1 MSVLEA
7 LDNARAARAHRLR
20 ATGIGADLIPRSNDG
35 DPRLQGIDLKARGL
49 DHDTR
54 QVGIDRLDM
63 TPDDLSPEL
72 RAIAERI
79 GSELRDAG
87 LEEIGRWATDAL
99 FAYVRVPNLQEST
112 QVAMHLAWSLAVGE
126 TWAGTTDSR
135 QLDIL
140 TNHESE
146 EAA

>member
-1 MSVLEA
+1 MEA
-7 LDNARAARAHRLR
+7 LREAEHARFQRLR
-20 ATGIGADLIPRSNDG
+20 ASDIGADLIPRSNHA
-35 DPRLQGIDLKARGL
+35 DPRLQGIDLAARGH
-49 DHDTR
+49 DHKTR
-54 QVGIDRLDM
+54 RVGIDRLDM

-87 LEEIGRWATDAL
+87 SKEIGQWATDVVL
-99 FAYVRVPNLQEST
+99 AYARVKHLREST
-112 QVAMHLAWSLAVGE
+112 QVAMYLAWSLAVGE
-126 TWAGTTDSR
+126 TWAGTTNSR

>member
-1 MSVLEA
+1 MSVMEA

-20 ATGIGADLIPRSNDG
+20 ATGIGADLIPRSNYA
-35 DPRLQGIDLKARGL
+35 DPRLQVDALKARGL
-49 DHDTR
+49 DHATR
-54 QVGIDRLDM
+54 RVGIDRLDM
-63 TPDDLSPEL
+63 TPDDLTPEL

-87 LEEIGRWATDAL
+87 SKEIGRWATDVL

-112 QVAMHLAWSLAVGE
+112 QVAMYLAWSLAVGE
-126 TWAGTTDSR
+126 TWAGNADSR
-135 QLDIL
+135 QLDIT

-146 EAA
+146 AA